1 MRNGRLVR
9 KEIIKPVR
17 QFWIVRALVNTSYQE
32 LLTPHLYNV
41 GYYWAYHG
49 QYYISNWVLDNHL
62 VELEILWVMI
72 ASELLTS
79 MVWVGSW
86 SALRNILQNVIDKA
100 HQGLMTRRF
109 LFTLWLKNRHAA
121 WAQGKDTDLRY
132 VQYFFNF
139 FWSSIPISFKGT

>member
-1 MRNGRLVR
+1 MRNSRLIR

-109 LFTLWLKNRHAA
+109 LFTLWLKT
-121 WAQGKDTDLRY
+121 GTLRELKEKIRI
-132 VQYFFNF
+132 FGMFNIF
-139 FWSSIPISFKGT
+139 LVFWSSIPISFKGT

>member
-121 WAQGKDTDLRY
+121 WAQGKDPDLRY
-132 VQYFFNF
+132 VQYFF
-139 FWSSIPISFKGT
+139 SFLKFNSHFI